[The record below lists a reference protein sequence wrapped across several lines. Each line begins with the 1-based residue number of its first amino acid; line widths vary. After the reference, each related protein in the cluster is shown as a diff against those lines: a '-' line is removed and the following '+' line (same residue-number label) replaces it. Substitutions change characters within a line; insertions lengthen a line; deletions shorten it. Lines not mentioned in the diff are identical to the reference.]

1 MSIKI
6 RRDDERTIYV
16 NDKLVRMD
24 ADNNWIAPFDE
35 LTNSETKSFHEYLNS
50 EKLDFKNRL
59 N

>member
-1 MSIKI
+1 MSVVIQ
-6 RRDDERTIYV
+6 RVDERTIYV
-16 NDKLVRMD
+16 NNKMLRMD
-24 ADNNWIAPFDE
+24 TDNNWVAPFDE